1 MTASGPAA
9 ALRAALDR
17 ELADA
22 VRLRH
27 ELHASAELSGS
38 EYQTAASV
46 AAALGEPD
54 APSVADTGRL
64 VRIGPAGGPCVAVR
78 AEPDALPVVE
88 QTGVSWASANGA
100 MHACGHDVHLAA
112 LAALGRAAS
121 SVSATDGLPAAMLAV
136 LQPREEAYPSGA
148 KDIAASAAFTAQR
161 PAAVIA
167 AHLQHQVPPGTVSAA
182 PGTVNAS
189 VDDFEIVVEG
199 TAGHAGYPHLAV
211 DPVPALCQAVVALQQ
226 IASRRTDPTH
236 AVVVSV
242 GTLQAGQAT
251 NVIPGSASARGTL
264 RALDPADRPLLRDAL
279 REIVQHTASS
289 YGCRATVTIE
299 ESEPA
304 LVNSEPLAAAS
315 WPALR
320 EAGFGVD
327 TSFRSCGADDFSFY
341 SPVAPILML
350 FVGSGGTVTLH
361 HPKFLP
367 PDEAVGQV
375 ATVMLAGY
383 LAALTLVLSA
393 LALAGR
399 RSSRSAAVRV
409 GGNGAGPGD
418 AQVHGRVD
426 QRAVAVRVLRT
437 DDVGAWRVGDRQ
449 PHGPSCFSAED
460 RVGASAGIL
469 PVRESRQFHALTRF
483 PANPI
488 MDGGAPPGRT

>member
-1 MTASGPAA
+1 MTGPGPAPAGSGPVPAGSGLASAGSGLAA
-9 ALRAALDR
+9 ALRDALDR

-27 ELHASAELSGS
+27 DLHAAPELSGS
-38 EYQTAASV
+38 EYQTAARV

-54 APSVADTGRL
+54 APQVAGTGRL
-64 VRIGPAGGPCVAVR
+64 VRIGPADGPCVAVR
-78 AEPDALPVVE
+78 AELDALPVVE
-88 QTGVSWASANGA
+88 QTGVPWASANGA

-112 LAALGRAAS
+112 LTALGRAAR
-121 SVSATDGLPAAMLAV
+121 SVASPATGGLPAALLAV

-167 AHLQHQVPPGTVSAA
+167 AHLQHQVPAGTVSAA

-189 VDDFEIVVEG
+189 VDDFEIRIEG

-211 DPVPALCQAVVALQQ
+211 DPVPALCQAVLALQQ

-242 GTLQAGQAT
+242 GMLQAGQAT
-251 NVIPGSASARGTL
+251 NVIPASSSARGTL
-264 RALDPADRPLLRDAL
+264 RALDPADRPLLRDWL
-279 REIVQHTASS
+279 REIAEHTARS

-315 WPALR
+315 WPVLR
-320 EAGFGVD
+320 EAGFGID

-341 SPVAPILML
+341 SPMAPILML
-350 FVGSGGTVTLH
+350 FVGSGGAFTLH
-361 HPKFLP
+361 HPEFLP

-383 LAALTLVLSA
+383 LAALTLLLFA
-393 LALAGR
+393 LFRCR
-399 RSSRSAAVRV
+399 R
-409 GGNGAGPGD
+409 P
-418 AQVHGRVD
+418 VHSK
-426 QRAVAVRVLRT
+426 T
-437 DDVGAWRVGDRQ
+437 
-449 PHGPSCFSAED
+449 
-460 RVGASAGIL
+460 I
-469 PVRESRQFHALTRF
+469 
-483 PANPI
+483 
-488 MDGGAPPGRT
+488 